1 MTVKVRYKCLNCGI
15 CCNRLLID
23 RQGIRKGLPLLPDEV
38 EIFDESHVK
47 PAMGIGTSPDSDD
60 FEVIMYQMTENSCPH
75 HVKGGCSMWVF
86 RATVCRAYPVMPV
99 INPDHSVVLSYDFA
113 CTAIADH
120 MGKYSGDRIPW
131 DLDSINR
138 EAKNARK
145 LSRVTERVMS
155 EFERAWIFDLLS
167 GEWLP
172 FSQLEQ

>member
-1 MTVKVRYKCLNCGI
+1 
-15 CCNRLLID
+15 
-23 RQGIRKGLPLLPDEV
+23 
-38 EIFDESHVK
+38 
-47 PAMGIGTSPDSDD
+47 MGIGTSPDSDD

-99 INPDHSVVLSYDFA
+99 INTDRSVVLSYDFA

-120 MGKYSGDRIPW
+120 KGKFPGDRISW